1 MKEKILERLLGGK
14 IMDEI
19 VIEAKNKMSV
29 TVNVFKQDLGTLR
42 TGRANAMMLDRV
54 ECDYYGEKMPINQ
67 LASILVSDARQ
78 LVVKP
83 YDRGD
88 FKAIL
93 SGIASSD
100 LGINPINDGDVIRIN
115 IPPLT
120 EDSRREL
127 VKKAKAMLENAKV
140 SIRNVRRD
148 YLDFIKNSDEYADDY
163 KKRMEGDI
171 QKVTDDSIKNLED
184 IFSNKEK
191 EIMAI

>member
-1 MKEKILERLLGGK
+1 
-14 IMDEI
+14 MDEI

-29 TVNVFKQDLGTLR
+29 TVSVFKQDLGTLR

-88 FKAIL
+88 MKAIL
-93 SGIASSD
+93 AGIASSD

-120 EDSRREL
+120 EDSRRDL
-127 VKKAKAMLENAKV
+127 VKKGKAMLENAKV
-140 SIRNVRRD
+140 SVRNVRRD
-148 YLDFIKNSDEYADDY
+148 YLDFIKNSDDYADDY
-163 KKRMEGDI
+163 KKRMEADV
-171 QKVTDDSIKNLED
+171 QKVTDEAIKNLEE
-184 IFSNKEK
+184 IFSSKEK

>member
-1 MKEKILERLLGGK
+1 
-14 IMDEI
+14 MDEI

>member
-1 MKEKILERLLGGK
+1 
-14 IMDEI
+14 MDEI

-29 TVNVFKQDLGTLR
+29 TVSVFKQDLGTLR

-88 FKAIL
+88 MKAIL
-93 SGIASSD
+93 AGIASSD

-120 EDSRREL
+120 EDSRRDL
-127 VKKAKAMLENAKV
+127 VKKGKAMLENAKV
-140 SIRNVRRD
+140 SVRNVRRD
-148 YLDFIKNSDEYADDY
+148 YLDFIKNSDDYADDY
-163 KKRMEGDI
+163 KKRMEADI
-171 QKVTDDSIKNLED
+171 QKVTDEAIKNLEE
-184 IFSNKEK
+184 IFSSKEK

>member
-1 MKEKILERLLGGK
+1 MKERILERLLGGR

-29 TVNVFKQDLGTLR
+29 TVSVFKQDLGTLR

-88 FKAIL
+88 MKAIL
-93 SGIASSD
+93 AGIASSD

-120 EDSRREL
+120 EDSRRDL
-127 VKKAKAMLENAKV
+127 VKKGKAMLENAKV
-140 SIRNVRRD
+140 SVRNVRRD
-148 YLDFIKNSDEYADDY
+148 YLDFIKNSDDYADDY
-163 KKRMEGDI
+163 KKRMEADV
-171 QKVTDDSIKNLED
+171 QKVTDEAIKNLEE
-184 IFSNKEK
+184 IFSSKEK

>member
-1 MKEKILERLLGGK
+1 
-14 IMDEI
+14 MDEI

-88 FKAIL
+88 IKAIL

-127 VKKAKAMLENAKV
+127 VKKGKAMLENAKV

-163 KKRMEGDI
+163 KKRMEADI
-171 QKVTDDSIKNLED
+171 QKVTDDSIKNLEE